1 MHTTIN
7 EKPNLRALTSHLP
20 DKKVQPEL
28 ALTYMKGVR
37 IYVYI
42 PKGLG
47 EDEEAGEAE
56 RLRGLLEEEPA
67 TVAEIGR
74 IYGGG
79 I

>member
-1 MHTTIN
+1 MHTSID
-7 EKPNLRALTSHLP
+7 EKPNLRALASPLL

-28 ALTYMKGVR
+28 ALTDIKGVR

-56 RLRGLLEEEPA
+56 RLSGLLEEESA
-67 TVAEIGR
+67 AVAEICR

-79 I
+79 V